1 MNRCTPQPRR
11 VQRRLLAGLLAGA
24 SALAALPAAAQTAA
38 ATPAV
43 RNFPAAALRGE
54 LAVTQ
59 PPAIL
64 LDGKAERLT
73 PGARIH
79 GLDNLLVRPAALV
92 SQTLVVNYLR
102 DGAGQVHEVWLL
114 NSEEAKLKRPNS
126 PSSWFS
132 WGTAAPASTAA
143 ATTN

>member
-1 MNRCTPQPRR
+1 MNRCTPHLLHVRL
-11 VQRRLLAGLLAGA
+11 RLLAGLLAGA
-24 SALAALPAAAQTAA
+24 GVLAALPASAQTAA

-54 LAVTQ
+54 LLVTQ

-64 LDGKAERLT
+64 LDGQAERFT

-79 GLDNLLVRPAALV
+79 GLDNLLVRSA
-92 SQTLVVNYLR
+92 TLVNQPVTVNYLR

-114 NSEEAKLKRPNS
+114 NTEEARLKRPNS
-126 PSSWFS
+126 PRSWFS
-132 WGTAAPASTAA
+132 WGTAAPAATAA

>member
-1 MNRCTPQPRR
+1 MNRCTPHLL
-11 VQRRLLAGLLAGA
+11 RLCLALAASA
-24 SALAALPAAAQTAA
+24 SALAALPAAAQT

-54 LAVTQ
+54 LVVTQ
-59 PPAIL
+59 PPVIT

-79 GLDNLLVRPAALV
+79 GLDNLLVPSA
-92 SQTLVVNYLR
+92 TLVNQPLTVNYLR

-114 NSEEAKLKRPNS
+114 NSAEARLKRPNTA
-126 PSSWFS
+126 SSWFS
-132 WGTAAPASTAA
+132 LGSAANP
-143 ATTN
+143 